1 MIRPTLDKILVDP
14 AVAAT
19 PIARAVSR
27 NAGGVEV
34 IEAPAGG
41 VEEALRRLGL
51 TEGKRVLLV
60 KEFRGRSF
68 KQCQGLKE
76 EYACCNLHTLAEGNG
91 CAMECT
97 YCILQHYMTSQ
108 HLTVFANVD
117 DLQAEI
123 QRAVSS
129 EPERIFRV
137 GTGELSDS
145 LLLDP
150 LTESTRHMVP
160 FFRSLPNAVL
170 ELRTKTDNVE
180 NLLDLEHGGKTVVAW
195 SLNPPEVGER
205 EELKTAPLE
214 ARLRAASEVARR
226 GYPVG
231 FHLDPMVHYEGW
243 QDGYSRLVAAAF
255 EAVPPEQVAWVSLGT
270 LRFPPE
276 MKGTIAARF
285 PRSELRHG
293 ELIRGADGKLHYVR
307 PLRIE
312 MYRSVV
318 QAIESCAPERDAGP
332 VVYLCMEPP
341 DVWKRVF
348 GQEPSPNDEI
358 EMRLAGSYHRRFV
371 PDTSPRPR
379 LEAYRRVRSPSGEGV
394 PALRL
399 KS

>member
-129 EPERIFRV
+129 EPI
-137 GTGELSDS
+137 
-145 LLLDP
+145 
-150 LTESTRHMVP
+150 
-160 FFRSLPNAVL
+160 
-170 ELRTKTDNVE
+170 
-180 NLLDLEHGGKTVVAW
+180 AW
-195 SLNPPEVGER
+195 R
-205 EELKTAPLE
+205 
-214 ARLRAASEVARR
+214 
-226 GYPVG
+226 
-231 FHLDPMVHYEGW
+231 
-243 QDGYSRLVAAAF
+243 
-255 EAVPPEQVAWVSLGT
+255 
-270 LRFPPE
+270 
-276 MKGTIAARF
+276 RF
-285 PRSELRHG
+285 PRGISRAPG
-293 ELIRGADGKLHYVR
+293 IRPISHSY
-307 PLRIE
+307 
-312 MYRSVV
+312 
-318 QAIESCAPERDAGP
+318 
-332 VVYLCMEPP
+332 
-341 DVWKRVF
+341 
-348 GQEPSPNDEI
+348 
-358 EMRLAGSYHRRFV
+358 GSR
-371 PDTSPRPR
+371 TSMS
-379 LEAYRRVRSPSGEGV
+379 A
-394 PALRL
+394 
-399 KS
+399 KSS

>member
-231 FHLDPMVHYEGW
+231 FHLDPLVHYEGW
-243 QDGYSRLVAAAF
+243 QDGYSRLVAAGFRGGAARAGSVGQPRHAAISSGD
-255 EAVPPEQVAWVSLGT
+255 ERHDRGALSALRAAPWRAHPRRGRQAALRAPAPDRNVPLRRPSDRELRPGARRRAGRVSLHG
-270 LRFPPE
+270 
-276 MKGTIAARF
+276 AA
-285 PRSELRHG
+285 G
-293 ELIRGADGKLHYVR
+293 
-307 PLRIE
+307 
-312 MYRSVV
+312 
-318 QAIESCAPERDAGP
+318 
-332 VVYLCMEPP
+332 
-341 DVWKRVF
+341 
-348 GQEPSPNDEI
+348 
-358 EMRLAGSYHRRFV
+358 
-371 PDTSPRPR
+371 R
-379 LEAYRRVRSPSGEGV
+379 LEAGFRAGAPAERRDRDAPCGELPPAIRSGHVAPPQARGVSPS
-394 PALRL
+394 PIAIR
-399 KS
+399 